1 VQGKADGVALFVRCI
16 LTGMTYLRNISLSVD
31 ESDPGCFYWVLMES
45 LEDSTIFQELS
56 AAPESA
62 PTYEAAL
69 DAGVVALKA
78 LSENLTV
85 GPQAPGENEN
95 NSPVGKNT
103 RQP

>member
-1 VQGKADGVALFVRCI
+1 
-16 LTGMTYLRNISLSVD
+16 MTYLRNISLSVD

-45 LEDSTIFQELS
+45 VEDSTIFKELS
-56 AAPESA
+56 VAQESS
-62 PTYEAAL
+62 PTYETAL
-69 DAGVVALKA
+69 NAGVIALKA

-95 NSPVGKNT
+95 NSPVGKNR

>member
-1 VQGKADGVALFVRCI
+1 
-16 LTGMTYLRNISLSVD
+16 MTYLRNISLSVD

-45 LEDSTIFQELS
+45 VEDSTIFKEVSVAQES
-56 AAPESA
+56 S

-69 DAGVVALKA
+69 NAGVIALKA

-95 NSPVGKNT
+95 NNPVGKNR

>member
-1 VQGKADGVALFVRCI
+1 
-16 LTGMTYLRNISLSVD
+16 MTYLRNISLSVD

-45 LEDSTIFQELS
+45 VEDSTIFMELS
-56 AAPESA
+56 VAQESL

-78 LSENLTV
+78 MSENLTV

-95 NSPVGKNT
+95 NNPVGKNR

>member
-1 VQGKADGVALFVRCI
+1 
-16 LTGMTYLRNISLSVD
+16 MTYLRNISLSVD

-45 LEDSTIFQELS
+45 VEDSTIFMELS
-56 AAPESA
+56 VAQESL

-78 LSENLTV
+78 MSENLTV

-95 NSPVGKNT
+95 NNPVGNHG
-103 RQP
+103 R